1 MSTEDSK
8 TFSLSLSPSMMLGL
22 ILTALPVIGGGGYAG
37 VTFYNKMTETIAAVD
52 DYKPYDD
59 TALREKVQAFEIE
72 LKAVK
77 ERQLSIAE
85 QAVRIAEK
93 SSDAIALARETK
105 AIASGAAAEGA
116 AMSRETKSA
125 AESASRETK
134 SSLESMNRELQSRLA
149 ALKQDLDSTTAA
161 LRSEMNALKRATT
174 NPMSNR

>member
-1 MSTEDSK
+1 MSTENSK
-8 TFSLSLSPSMMLGL
+8 TFSLNLSSQMILGL

-37 VTFYNKMTETIAAVD
+37 VTFYNKMIETIEAVD

-72 LKAVK
+72 MKSVK
-77 ERQLSIAE
+77 ERQLAIAE

-105 AIASGAAAEGA
+105 AVANGAAAENA
-116 AMSRETKSA
+116 AL
-125 AESASRETK
+125 SRETK
-134 SSLESMNRELQSRLA
+134 SSVESANREIQTKLA
-149 ALKQDLDSTTAA
+149 ALKQDLDSTAA
-161 LRSEMNALKRATT
+161 SLRSEMNALKRATV

>member
-8 TFSLSLSPSMMLGL
+8 TFSLSLSPQMMLGL

-37 VTFYNKMTETIAAVD
+37 VTFYNKMIETIEAVD

-72 LKAVK
+72 MKSVK
-77 ERQLSIAE
+77 ERQLAIAE

-116 AMSRETKSA
+116 AL
-125 AESASRETK
+125 SRETK
-134 SSLESMNRELQSRLA
+134 SSVESANREIQTRLA
-149 ALKQDLDSTTAA
+149 ALKQDLDSTAA
-161 LRSEMNALKRATT
+161 SLRSEMNALKRATV